1 MNFVLVGRAGTG
13 PNSRWVKTKK
23 TTLLVILAI
32 AISVGRALAGAEYVM
47 LIKVLENDDQGII
60 ERRNGER
67 WLIEKGIGALSFWH
81 YEGKQILIYST
92 GLFCGIG
99 SKVILPDVGQQ
110 ARIWNA
116 EPIALAGRSQN
127 GAGLAVGD
135 QIESQID
142 GDFEG
147 WEGETVLKLTNG
159 QLWQQTE
166 YYYHYYYAFMPNV
179 IILKTTTG
187 YKMLV
192 DGIPKAVGVT
202 QLK

>member
-1 MNFVLVGRAGTG
+1 V
-13 PNSRWVKTKK
+13 
-23 TTLLVILAI
+23 
-32 AISVGRALAGAEYVM
+32 
-47 LIKVLENDDQGII
+47 
-60 ERRNGER
+60 
-67 WLIEKGIGALSFWH
+67 LIEKGIGTLSFWH
-81 YEGKQILIYST
+81 YEGKQILIYSP

-127 GAGLAVGD
+127 GASVAVGD

-166 YYYHYYYAFMPNV
+166 YYYHYHYAFMPNV

-202 QLK
+202 KLK